1 MLNNISAYAHS
12 RSWNDIAIDV
22 LHVAGVV
29 FFVGLVWVMFCGY
42 IITPPVWWHV

>member
-12 RSWNDIAIDV
+12 RSWNDIAIDA